1 MPLPSY
7 QLQLWRR
14 NMEDTAQRFKLRL
27 SRHSPWSYVALFAVF
42 SGFSYIILH
51 SPIGFTS
58 TSTTPFL
65 EDVDVETTPTPI
77 NYPFSP
83 HEHEHGP
90 PLLKADFEKQEAVV
104 NAFKYAWKAYESH
117 AFGSDEYHSVSHRGT
132 NFSSDGGVGYTIV
145 DALDTMYL
153 MGTPLRS
160 EYERAKEWVA
170 NELSFDRRGTFI
182 TFETTIR
189 VLGGLLSMCHLT
201 STAEAPEAQIYLSK
215 TLDLASRMFPVFP
228 PVPPDTP
235 KPGQNQGVLPAKFVN
250 LADSKGFPSGASIAE
265 VATLQLEFKYA
276 AELSKLAGTGK
287 GNEEWWFAAE
297 RVMSIVR
304 EALKDTKYGAGGLA
318 PIFMDTSTGA
328 FQESSEIRLG
338 SNGDSYY
345 EYLLKQYL
353 QTARTE
359 PVYKD
364 MYRQAMQGIHDHL
377 VKKTAKKGL
386 TYIAPLTPKPGPKGV
401 ITWQNGNRQEHLVCF
416 LAGSLMLGATTVH
429 STTGKVSVPPA
440 RGELSKEGWRDWN
453 TGIELL
459 EGCMRTHETR
469 TGLSPEIA
477 AFGTDPNDSK
487 SDRDWYIEGNSR
499 GGNPPY
505 DARYML
511 RPETVESLF
520 LAWRL
525 TGDQKYRDYSWKI
538 FQAIETYCKLPLD
551 TGGGYATVLDVDSR
565 DAEGG
570 GKVRM
575 DDKQETFFLSE
586 TLKYIYLTF
595 SDSTLLPLDEL
606 FLFGLQDSSRV
617 EPLIE
622 SFVRASIVGGQLYVF
637 ESPESGVVGAELAF
651 GPGQVA
657 LGSEE
662 QKEQGFNQ
670 LMDKVN
676 EDVRRWFNGYFVDEM
691 LHSMHEPVYG
701 PGVQHDN
708 YHIQLLGV
716 LPEYQ
721 GKGIGKALLQH
732 VEAKAKSENLDVVL
746 ETPEPEKVAFYQK
759 MGYEIQGNGF
769 VKHPTFPSPLK
780 VYGLRKRL

>member
-42 SGFSYIILH
+42 SGFSYIILY

-58 TSTTPFL
+58 TSTTPFP
-65 EDVDVETTPTPI
+65 EDVDVGTTPTTPI

-83 HEHEHGP
+83 HEHDHGP
-90 PLLKADFEKQEAVV
+90 PLLKADPEKQEAVV
-104 NAFKYAWKAYESH
+104 NAFKHAWKAYESH
-117 AFGSDEYHSVSHRGT
+117 AFGSDEYHSVSHRGS

-153 MGTPLRS
+153 MGTPLRP

-170 NELSFDRRGTFI
+170 KELSFDRRGNFI

-189 VLGGLLSMCHLT
+189 VLGGLLSICHLT
-201 STAEAPEAQIYLSK
+201 STAKAPEAQVYLSK

-228 PVPPDTP
+228 PVPPNTA
-235 KPGQNQGVLPAKFVN
+235 KPGQNQGILPAKFVN
-250 LADSKGFPSGASIAE
+250 LADRQGLPSSASIAE

-297 RVMSIVR
+297 RVMSTVR
-304 EALKDTKYGAGGLA
+304 DALKKSKYGAGGLA
-318 PIFMDTSTGA
+318 PISMDTQTGD
-328 FQESSEIRLG
+328 FQDTSEIRLG

-364 MYRQAMQGIHDHL
+364 MYSQAMQGIHNHL

-401 ITWQNGNRQEHLVCF
+401 LTWQNGNRQEHLVCF
-416 LAGSLMLGATTVH
+416 LAGSLMLGATSVH
-429 STTGKVSVPPA
+429 STTGKVSVPPT
-440 RGELSKEGWRDWN
+440 RDELSKDGWRDWN
-453 TGIELL
+453 TGVELL

-477 AFGTDPNDSK
+477 AFGVDPDDPK
-487 SDRDWYIEGNSR
+487 SDRDWYIEGNAR

-538 FQAIETYCKLPLD
+538 FQAIETYCRIPLD
-551 TGGGYATVLDVDSR
+551 TGGGYATVLNVDSR

-595 SDSTLLPLDEL
+595 SDSTLLPLDEIV
-606 FLFGLQDSSRV
+606 FNT
-617 EPLIE
+617 EAHPLP
-622 SFVRASIVGGQLYVF
+622 VF
-637 ESPESGVVGAELAF
+637 
-651 GPGQVA
+651 
-657 LGSEE
+657 
-662 QKEQGFNQ
+662 K
-670 LMDKVN
+670 
-676 EDVRRWFNGYFVDEM
+676 
-691 LHSMHEPVYG
+691 
-701 PGVQHDN
+701 
-708 YHIQLLGV
+708 
-716 LPEYQ
+716 
-721 GKGIGKALLQH
+721 
-732 VEAKAKSENLDVVL
+732 
-746 ETPEPEKVAFYQK
+746 
-759 MGYEIQGNGF
+759 
-769 VKHPTFPSPLK
+769 PTIKPRFT
-780 VYGLRKRL
+780 